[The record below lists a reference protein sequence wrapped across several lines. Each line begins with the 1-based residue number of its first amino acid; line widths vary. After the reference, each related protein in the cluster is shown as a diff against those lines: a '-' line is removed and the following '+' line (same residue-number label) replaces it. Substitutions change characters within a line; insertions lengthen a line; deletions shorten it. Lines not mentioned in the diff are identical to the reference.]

1 MDLLNKMSIKA
12 RIILLAVLPLF
23 VIVCISIW
31 ETSKTNVQLQQMA
44 RLSDKVAFLGA
55 LSTALHEIHYLRL
68 NSLHNRFSESHHHLS
83 VDENNDKKVQE
94 FTTSIQTMRH
104 EIDKIYATSTPTN
117 ITNAL
122 DEILASSNEL
132 ALVASSEELQEW
144 SAWNIEQLKG
154 ITSKIEGISVDT
166 SSSALESHLNALFLL
181 NWIKMWATEENWLIH
196 FDLHGDHDVNFYDRH
211 EQRHTLNTLFER
223 QQYLI
228 DRFISI
234 NADPLQINLLLK
246 TFADNSFIDSI
257 NFRDRV
263 MNSEFDTLSEN
274 DKGLGARTL
283 DQRLVLINQVT
294 NQINEQLSNEMVKRL
309 SNLKQRLWVG
319 LVITLILIVTLFIL
333 SINIT
338 RRIIFFLNSTLDT
351 FEQLESSSSPHITA
365 STTGH
370 DEFSHFGQKMNT
382 LIRERQENEQ
392 RMIAAKEEAERANV
406 AKSSFLANMSHEI
419 RTPLNGIIGMSGI
432 LSDSNLNPIQRD
444 YLNTIETS
452 SQTLLILINDILDIS
467 KIESGNLLISL
478 HRSNLREIAYDTL
491 AIVLAK
497 ANEKDL
503 DLHIEFSANFPH
515 MLLIDDHR
523 LRQIFMNLMSNA
535 VKFTQAGFVKMTIH
549 VTPIKNE
556 TCRLMIAVSDSGI
569 GIDKDKQD
577 AIFKPFTQEDSTVT
591 RQFGGTGLG
600 LAISSQL
607 VELMGG
613 KIAIESEK
621 NQGSTFHFE
630 IDSAVVQQVPPAQNK
645 LLVQQFC
652 IISNQQN
659 LLEQLTL
666 EMAHFSL
673 PVTLQFTSI
682 EHMPPQDLDGATI
695 IYCLSSDRD
704 AIDDLQQMAIT
715 YPDSPLILVQRQSA
729 PKSEYEALLSGLI
742 TFPLLGTRLIDTL
755 VNAHTQHD
763 ALRLKQQETS
773 TNQSHNAF
781 QVDPVASLPKEP
793 VHLPLFQ
800 TEETSVS
807 LPILLVEDNQVNQK
821 VASLL
826 LKKSGYEV
834 DVANNGQEA
843 LDYLCDQTNQYHTV
857 LMDCMMPIKDGF
869 TASAEF
875 RAYERQYNIPRT
887 PIIALTASVLDEDIR
902 RCSESGMDDYVSK
915 PFNKSVLL
923 EKIKNIRQSA
933 SLASQGSLES

>member
-1 MDLLNKMSIKA
+1 MGLLNKMSIKI
-12 RIILLAVLPLF
+12 RIILLAVLPLL
-23 VIVCISIW
+23 VIICFSVW
-31 ETSKTNVQLQQMA
+31 ETSRTNANQQQMVLLA
-44 RLSDKVAFLGA
+44 DKVAFLGA
-55 LSTALHEIHYLRL
+55 FSRVLSEIHYLRL
-68 NSLHNRFSESHHHLS
+68 DALHRRFSPSHHHLFI
-83 VDENNDKKVQE
+83 DEDDDKKIQA
-94 FTTSIQTMRH
+94 FTASIQSMRH
-104 EIDKIYATSTPTN
+104 EIEKIYANSTPTN

-122 DEILASSNEL
+122 DEVSASSNEL
-132 ALVASSEELQEW
+132 ALVESSEELQEW

-154 ITSKIEGISVDT
+154 ITRKLEGIPVDT
-166 SSSALESHLNALFLL
+166 SSSTLESHLNALFLL
-181 NWIKMWATEENWLIH
+181 TWIKMWATEENWLIH

-211 EQRHTLNTLFER
+211 EQRHALNTLFER

-234 NADPLQINLLLK
+234 NADPQQINLLLD

-257 NFRDRV
+257 NFRDLV

-274 DKGLGARTL
+274 DKGPGARAL

-294 NQINEQLSNEMVKRL
+294 NQINKQLSNDMIKRL
-309 SNLKQRLWVG
+309 SNLQQQLWVG
-319 LVITLILIVTLFIL
+319 LAVTLILIITLFIL

-338 RRIIFFLNSTLDT
+338 RRILFFLNSTLDT
-351 FEQLESSSSPHITA
+351 FEKIESSSRSHIVTA

-370 DEFSHFGQKMNT
+370 DEFSRFGQKINT
-382 LIRERQENEQ
+382 LIRERQENEH

-515 MLLIDDHR
+515 TLLIDDHR
-523 LRQIFMNLMSNA
+523 LRQILMNLMSNA

-569 GIDKDKQD
+569 GIDKDKQE
-577 AIFKPFTQEDSTVT
+577 AIFKPFTQEDSSVT

-607 VELMGG
+607 VGLMGG
-613 KIAIESEK
+613 KIEIESEK
-621 NQGSTFHFE
+621 NHGSTFHFE
-630 IDSAVVQQVPPAQNK
+630 IDSAVVQPLPPAQNS
-645 LLVQQFC
+645 LLLQQFC
-652 IISNQQN
+652 IINNEQE
-659 LLEQLTL
+659 LADQLTL

-673 PVTLQFTSI
+673 PISHQFTSI
-682 EHMPPQDLDGATI
+682 KHMPAQGLDGVTI
-695 IYCLSSDRD
+695 LYCLSNDRN
-704 AIDDLQQMAIT
+704 AIDDLQQMTTT
-715 YPDSPLILVQRQSA
+715 YPANPLILVQRQST
-729 PKSEYEALLSGLI
+729 PKTEYETVLSGLI
-742 TFPLLGTRLIDTL
+742 TFPLLGARLLDTL
-755 VNAHTQHD
+755 TNAHTQHD
-763 ALRLKQQETS
+763 ALNQRQQEAS
-773 TNQSHNAF
+773 MNKSNHVPHIDA
-781 QVDPVASLPKEP
+781 VASLSHDP
-793 VHLPLFQ
+793 VHLPLF
-800 TEETSVS
+800 ETGENTAS
-807 LPILLVEDNQVNQK
+807 LSILLVEDNQVNQK

-834 DVANNGQEA
+834 DIANNGQEA
-843 LDYLCDQTNQYHTV
+843 LDYLCDPTNQYHTV
-857 LMDCMMPIKDGF
+857 LMDCMMPVKDGF

-875 RAYERQYNIPRT
+875 RAYERQYNMAKT

-902 RCSESGMDDYVSK
+902 RCSESGMDDYISK

-933 SLASQGSLES
+933 NLI

>member
-1 MDLLNKMSIKA
+1 MDLLNKMSIKI
-12 RIILLAVLPLF
+12 RIILLAILPLL
-23 VIVCISIW
+23 VIICFTAW
-31 ETSKTNVQLQQMA
+31 ETSKTNAHQQQMA
-44 RLSDKVAFLGA
+44 LLADKVAFLGA
-55 LSTALHEIHYLRL
+55 FSTVLGEIHYLRL
-68 NSLHNRFSESHHHLS
+68 DTLHSRFSQSHHHLS
-83 VDENNDKKVQE
+83 LAEDDDKKIQE
-94 FTTSIQTMRH
+94 FTASIQTMRH
-104 EIDKIYATSTPTN
+104 KIDKIYANSAPTN
-117 ITNAL
+117 ITDAL

-132 ALVASSEELQEW
+132 AFVESPDELQEW

-154 ITSKIEGISVDT
+154 ITSKLEGISVDT
-166 SSSALESHLNALFLL
+166 SSSSLESHLNALFLL

-196 FDLHGDHDVNFYDRH
+196 FDLHGDHDFNAYDRH
-211 EQRHTLNTLFER
+211 GQRHALNTLFER

-228 DRFISI
+228 ERFISI
-234 NADPLQINLLLK
+234 NADPQQINLLLQ
-246 TFADNSFIDSI
+246 TFADSSFIDSI
-257 NFRDRV
+257 NFRDLV

-274 DKGLGARTL
+274 DKALGAQAL

-294 NQINEQLSNEMVKRL
+294 NQINEQLSNDMVKRL
-309 SNLKQRLWVG
+309 SNLQQQLWVG
-319 LVITLILIVTLFIL
+319 LTITLLLIITLFIL

-338 RRIIFFLNSTLDT
+338 RRILFFLNSTLDT
-351 FEQLESSSSPHITA
+351 FEQFESSSNPNITA

-370 DEFSHFGQKMNT
+370 DEFSHFGKKMNT
-382 LIRERQENEQ
+382 LIKERQENEH

-515 MLLIDDHR
+515 TLLIDDHR
-523 LRQIFMNLMSNA
+523 LRQILMNLMSNA
-535 VKFTQAGFVKMTIH
+535 VKFTQTGFVKMTIH

-569 GIDKDKQD
+569 GIDKDKQE
-577 AIFKPFTQEDSTVT
+577 AIFKPFTQEDSSVT

-607 VELMGG
+607 VGLMGG
-613 KIAIESEK
+613 KIEIESEK
-621 NQGSTFHFE
+621 NHGSTFHFE
-630 IDSAVVQQVPPAQNK
+630 IDSAVVQSLPPAQNS
-645 LLVQQFC
+645 LLLQQFC
-652 IISNQQN
+652 IINNEQE
-659 LLEQLTL
+659 LADQLTL

-673 PVTLQFTSI
+673 PISHQFTSI
-682 EHMPPQDLDGATI
+682 KHMPAQGLDGVTI
-695 IYCLSSDRD
+695 LYCLSNDRN
-704 AIDDLQQMAIT
+704 AIDDLQQMTTT
-715 YPDSPLILVQRQSA
+715 YPANPLILVQRQST
-729 PKSEYEALLSGLI
+729 PKTEYETVLSGLI
-742 TFPLLGTRLIDTL
+742 TFPLLGARLLDTL
-755 VNAHTQHD
+755 TNAHTQHD
-763 ALRLKQQETS
+763 ALKQKQQEVSINKINHLSQIDTG
-773 TNQSHNAF
+773 
-781 QVDPVASLPKEP
+781 ASLPHDLVRP
-793 VHLPLFQ
+793 PLFE
-800 TEETSVS
+800 TEKNAIS
-807 LPILLVEDNQVNQK
+807 LPILLVEDNLVNQK

-834 DVANNGQEA
+834 DIANNGQEA
-843 LDYLCDQTNQYHTV
+843 LDYLCDPTNQYHTV
-857 LMDCMMPIKDGF
+857 LMDCMMPVKDGF
-869 TASAEF
+869 SASAEF
-875 RAYERQYNIPRT
+875 RAYERQYNIAKT

-902 RCSESGMDDYVSK
+902 RCSESGMDDYISK

-933 SLASQGSLES
+933 NLI